1 MPTEMKIG
9 VLIQPYGNH
18 PAAWLVADA
27 VDGAE
32 NDIRHYIDVARIAE
46 SGALDFVFFADVP
59 AIRNGNLNAISKW
72 PLYANQF
79 EPVTLLAALAS
90 TTSHIGL
97 AATVSTSFYE
107 PYNLARQFA
116 SIDHLS
122 NGRAGW
128 NVVTT
133 SQAAAALNFG
143 SDARAG
149 HAARYERAKEFIE
162 VVKGLWDSWDD
173 DAFVYDRETST
184 FFDPAKLHRLDHA
197 GKHFSVRGPLNIA
210 RPPQGY
216 PVIIQAGGSEAGKA
230 LAAETAELVFSS
242 EADIG
247 RAQRFYE
254 DLKGRLGAFGRS
266 RDDLKIVSALNPVVG
281 RTRSEADEKL
291 ARLQEKLHPDVGREI
306 LAIDLDNIDL
316 SDLPVDS
323 PLPLDRIPQST
334 EGGKSYLEYIRAM
347 AEEGTLTLR
356 TLYERYSVA
365 RGGKFIAGTPEDVA
379 DLMQEWFENGACD
392 GFMLGMSCLPAGMHD
407 FVEMVIPELRRR
419 GLFRDGY
426 KGRTLR
432 EHLGISRPGVQVRG
446 RSEG

>member
-1 MPTEMKIG
+1 MKTEMKIG

-27 VDGAE
+27 PDGAE
-32 NDIRHYIDVARIAE
+32 NDIGHYIDVARTAE

-59 AIRNGNLNAISKW
+59 AIRNGNLHAISKW

-79 EPVTLLAALAS
+79 EPVTLLAALSAA
-90 TTSHIGL
+90 TNRIGL

-122 NGRAGW
+122 RGRAAW

-133 SQAAAALNFG
+133 SQEAAALNFG
-143 SDARAG
+143 GDARAG
-149 HAARYERAKEFIE
+149 HAARYERAKEFID

-173 DAFVYDRETST
+173 DAFVYDRATST
-184 FFDPAKLHRLDHA
+184 FFDPARLRRLDHA

-216 PVIIQAGGSEAGKA
+216 PVIVQAGGSEAGKA

-242 EADIG
+242 EAELE
-247 RAQRFYE
+247 RAQRFYA
-254 DLKGRLGAFGRS
+254 DLKGRLEAFGRS
-266 RDDLKIVSALNPVVG
+266 RDDLKIVSALNPIVG
-281 RTRSEADEKL
+281 RTRGEAEEKL

-316 SDLPVDS
+316 SDLSVDA
-323 PLPLDRIPQST
+323 PLPLDRIPAST

-347 AEEGTLTLR
+347 SEEGTLTLR
-356 TLYERYSVA
+356 TLYEKYAVA
-365 RGGKFIAGTPEDVA
+365 RGGKFIVGTAEEIA
-379 DLMQEWFENGACD
+379 DEMQEWFEQGACD
-392 GFMLGMSCLPAGMHD
+392 GFMLGMSSLPDGLQD
-407 FVEMVIPELRRR
+407 FVTLVIPELRRR
-419 GLFRDGY
+419 GLFRAGY
-426 KGRTLR
+426 SGSTLR
-432 EHLGISRPGVQVRG
+432 EHLGLPRPRVQQRRG
-446 RSEG
+446 AA